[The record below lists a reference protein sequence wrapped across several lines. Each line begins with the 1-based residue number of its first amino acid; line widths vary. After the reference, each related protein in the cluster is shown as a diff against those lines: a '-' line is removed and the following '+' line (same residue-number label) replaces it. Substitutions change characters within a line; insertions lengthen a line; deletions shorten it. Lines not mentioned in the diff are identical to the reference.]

1 MKTATE
7 NKTTRNTTSRLFQFY
22 ILLLT
27 AINVAYLAIE
37 MYKSKVSQPFLATG
51 KITKSEFVKLD
62 TLFSYSAFIETA
74 LIALIGLYALMVF
87 TQNSNTLF
95 SFVVNHIQILG
106 LFFTFSYALS
116 WMTSASIESL
126 SGHLLGPFL
135 ITLAVFGYYLVKR
148 LPKGLIAKK
157 A

>member
-7 NKTTRNTTSRLFQFY
+7 NKTTRNTTSRLFQLY
-22 ILLLT
+22 ILLLA

-37 MYKSKVSQPFLATG
+37 LYKSKVSQPFLATG
-51 KITKSEFVKLD
+51 EITKSEFVKLD
-62 TLFSYSAFIETA
+62 TLFSYSVFIETA
-74 LIALIGLYALMVF
+74 LIALVGLYALMVF
-87 TQNSNTLF
+87 TQNANTLF
-95 SFVVNHIQILG
+95 SFVVNHIRILG

-148 LPKGLIAKK
+148 FPKGFTARK

>member
-7 NKTTRNTTSRLFQFY
+7 NKTTRRLIQLY

-27 AINVAYLAIE
+27 ALNVAYLAIE
-37 MYKSKVSQPFLATG
+37 MYKSTVSQPFLASVE
-51 KITKSEFVKLD
+51 ITKSEFIKLD
-62 TLFSYSAFIETA
+62 TLFSYSVFIETA

-95 SFVVNHIQILG
+95 SFVVNHIRILG

-135 ITLAVFGYYLVKR
+135 ITLAVFGYYLVKQITR
-148 LPKGLIAKK
+148 GFIAKK